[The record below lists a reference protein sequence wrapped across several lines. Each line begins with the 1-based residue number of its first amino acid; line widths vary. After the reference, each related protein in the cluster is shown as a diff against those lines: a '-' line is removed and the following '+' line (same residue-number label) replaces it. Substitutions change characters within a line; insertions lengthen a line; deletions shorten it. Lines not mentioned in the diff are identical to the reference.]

1 MEIGFEIC
9 KWITIVLTII
19 TAPITLWTVVT
30 TLMGLR
36 KPKELKKLEEKQHR
50 FAILICARNEENVI
64 GNLIGSLEKQKYPRD
79 VYKRQPLR
87 YAAS

>member
-30 TLMGLR
+30 TLMAQTKRAQKAGR
-36 KPKELKKLEEKQHR
+36 KATPFCHTDLCTQ
-50 FAILICARNEENVI
+50 
-64 GNLIGSLEKQKYPRD
+64 
-79 VYKRQPLR
+79 
-87 YAAS
+87 

>member
-36 KPKELKKLEEKQHR
+36 KPKELKKLEEKQQMC
-50 FAILICARNEENVI
+50 I
-64 GNLIGSLEKQKYPRD
+64 RD
-79 VYKRQPLR
+79 RR